1 MKKKVLIFGSNG
13 QLGFDLTRVFRQ
25 DYNVAISNRESAD
38 VASAAAVSKIIV
50 REKPNIIINAT
61 AYNKV
66 EAAETDR
73 EQAFNVN
80 AKGAG
85 NLAHAAEKISAV
97 FVHVSSDYVFDGSKE
112 FFTEED
118 QPNPLNAYGASKL
131 AGEEL
136 VKSSGAKF
144 YLIRTSSVFG
154 VKQSKQKVNFID
166 QMVVKAKQGQVLK
179 VVKDQIMCPT
189 YSLDLA
195 GKVKEL
201 LEKPAPFGTYHITN
215 LGSCSWYEFTVKI
228 LELMNLK
235 TQILPITSQESGS
248 KVNRPKR
255 SVLKDTKLTNAGIA
269 VMPPWQDA
277 LRRYLAE
284 RYSS

>member
-1 MKKKVLIFGSNG
+1 MKKVLIFGKDG
-13 QLGFDLTRVFRQ
+13 QLGFDLTRVFGSGYHQ
-25 DYNVAISNRESAD
+25 IALNREMLDITD
-38 VASAAAVSKIIV
+38 VKAVNAIIQK
-50 REKPNIIINAT
+50 EKPEIIINAT

-66 EAAETDR
+66 ESAETDR

-80 AKGAG
+80 AKGVE
-85 NLAHAAEKISAV
+85 NLAQAAEKIGAV
-97 FVHVSSDYVFDGSKE
+97 FVHLSSDYVFDGSKE

-154 VKQSKQKVNFID
+154 VKQSKQKMNFID

-201 LEKPAPFGTYHITN
+201 LEKPALFGTYHITN
-215 LGSCSWYEFTVKI
+215 QGSCSWYEFTVKI

-248 KVNRPKR
+248 KVNRPKI
-255 SVLKDTKLTNAGIA
+255 SVLKDTKLTNTGIA

-277 LRRYLAE
+277 LRRYLTE
-284 RYSS
+284 KYSS

>member
-1 MKKKVLIFGSNG
+1 MKKKVLIFGPNG
-13 QLGFDLTRVFRQ
+13 QLGSDLCRVLEKSWEVFP
-25 DYNVAISNRESAD
+25 VSHAEAD
-38 VASAAAVSKIIV
+38 VTGETEVINAVTKILPDV
-50 REKPNIIINAT
+50 VINAT

-80 AKGAG
+80 AKGAR
-85 NLAHAAEKISAV
+85 NLAHAVEKISAV

-166 QMVVKAKQGQVLK
+166 QMVAKAKQGQVLK

-248 KVNRPKR
+248 KVNRPKM
-255 SVLKDTKLTNAGIA
+255 SVLRDTKLTNAGIA

-284 RYSS
+284 RKF